1 MKAGAG
7 DAGSVFVETIIAA
20 AIVAMA
26 LGAMFQVIADG
37 AARDRAVTLRRMALL
52 IAQSELDAV
61 GAAIPV
67 APGQSSGVAGDM
79 VWRVEI
85 TPYQEGGDADRA
97 GALYRVVVGVRPR
110 AGGAELVTLRSLR
123 LGAEA

>member
-1 MKAGAG
+1 
-7 DAGSVFVETIIAA
+7 V
-20 AIVAMA
+20 
-26 LGAMFQVIADG
+26 FQVIGDS
-37 AARDRAVTLRRMALL
+37 AARDRAVTARRMALL

-67 APGQSSGVAGDM
+67 APGQSSGVAGDL

-85 TPYQEGGDADRA
+85 APYEEGGDADQA

-110 AGGAELVTLRSLR
+110 AGGPDLVTLRSLR
-123 LGAEA
+123 LGAAA